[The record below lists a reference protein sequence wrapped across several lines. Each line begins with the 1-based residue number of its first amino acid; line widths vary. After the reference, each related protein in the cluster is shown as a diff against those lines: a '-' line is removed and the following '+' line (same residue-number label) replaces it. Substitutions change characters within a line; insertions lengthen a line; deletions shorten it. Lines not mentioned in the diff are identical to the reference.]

1 MFRRLKNGDGDA
13 WTKFDRKYRPML
25 KRFARSRGLQ
35 DADADELAEV
45 VIIAVF
51 KKIGEW
57 VYDRSKGKFRSYI
70 TTIIVNE
77 IINLKRTQKP
87 FQNVLD
93 EVIADPKSFNSL
105 LDVLEKIEETEKE
118 AYQLETIDSM
128 ARKANEKLWQAW
140 HLTKTQGLSGR
151 EAAERL
157 GVSENNINVMKIRFR
172 KLLQDLRE
180 KLFDEPK

>member
-1 MFRRLKNGDGDA
+1 M
-13 WTKFDRKYRPML
+13 
-25 KRFARSRGLQ
+25 
-35 DADADELAEV
+35 
-45 VIIAVF
+45 
-51 KKIGEW
+51 
-57 VYDRSKGKFRSYI
+57 
-70 TTIIVNE
+70 
-77 IINLKRTQKP
+77 
-87 FQNVLD
+87 LD